1 MNALEHDVTYLGA
14 PDRAAATQSM
24 KLSSIYE
31 RVYTSKYKQ
40 WLHMATFIDDVRLVI
55 VNVTIDP
62 CLCALGLL
70 FIRLVAIAHEFK
82 WIMPCR
88 P

>member
-1 MNALEHDVTYLGA
+1 
-14 PDRAAATQSM
+14 
-24 KLSSIYE
+24 
-31 RVYTSKYKQ
+31 
-40 WLHMATFIDDVRLVI
+40 MATFIDDVRLVI